1 MTNELATILHKLDR
15 DAEERAEERE
25 WKRIQMEK
33 EEERKRMVLEAELE
47 EKRREQERRHEIQMQ
62 SMMLIIYNSCN
73 VCSIL
78 LHKIYPFTDL
88 LLLQCPFCL
97 LVMTCLHTYHLA
109 VPLMTLIN
117 FVHTLQL
124 ITHQMIINIALLITC
139 LHAYNYKLIY
149 CVIHC

>member
-1 MTNELATILHKLDR
+1 MINELATILHKLDR

-33 EEERKRMVLEAELE
+33 EERKRMVLEAELE

-62 SMMLIIYNSCN
+62 SMMFLIIYNSCN

-78 LHKIYPFTDL
+78 LHKIHPFTDL

-97 LVMTCLHTYHLA
+97 LMMTCLR
-109 VPLMTLIN
+109 
-117 FVHTLQL
+117 
-124 ITHQMIINIALLITC
+124 ITTSQFS
-139 LHAYNYKLIY
+139 
-149 CVIHC
+149 

>member
-47 EKRREQERRHEIQMQ
+47 EKRRERNVDMKFRC
-62 SMMLIIYNSCN
+62 SLRCLIIYNSCN

-78 LHKIYPFTDL
+78 LHKIHPFTDL

-97 LVMTCLHTYHLA
+97 LVMTCLCTYHLA
-109 VPLMTLIN
+109 VPLMILIN
-117 FVHTLQL
+117 FVHTLL
-124 ITHQMIINIALLITC
+124 
-139 LHAYNYKLIY
+139 
-149 CVIHC
+149 